1 MEIFDTVFEV
11 IDMRS
16 FSNLWYWIA
25 LAVLWSSTSH
35 WVLGVPHDMI
45 QRARREGGQ
54 AQQDLEDLARIN
66 SSRLL
71 SIVDQGG
78 LVGVALA
85 CFWLTGLGLLAFYYE
100 VEFAAAVFLLFA
112 PMTLVVWLSIRAC
125 RRIAAGE
132 GAGEVLYRRLILHRR
147 VTQVIGMVAIFVTAM
162 YGTWQ
167 NVNISILN

>member
-1 MEIFDTVFEV
+1 MELFDTVFEV

-54 AQQDLEDLARIN
+54 VQQDVEDLVRIN
-66 SSRLL
+66 SGRLL
-71 SIVDQGG
+71 YFIDRGALFV
-78 LVGVALA
+78 VGIGF
-85 CFWLTGLGLLAFYYE
+85 FWLTVLGLLAFYYDI
-100 VEFAAAVFLLFA
+100 EFAQAIFLLMA
-112 PMTLVVWLSIRAC
+112 PLSVVIWLSVKVC

-132 GAGEVLYRRLILHRR
+132 NRGEALHRRLIVHRR
-147 VTQVIGMVAIFVTAM
+147 MTQAIGMLAIFVTAM
-162 YGTWQ
+162 YGSWQ
-167 NVNISILN
+167 NANLSILN

>member
-1 MEIFDTVFEV
+1 MELFETVFEI

-54 AQQDLEDLARIN
+54 AGQDLEDLARIN

-71 SIVDQGG
+71 AIVDQGG
-78 LVGVALA
+78 LIAVALA
-85 CFWLTGLGLLAFYYE
+85 CFWLTGLGTLAFYYD

-112 PMTLVVWLSIRAC
+112 PMTIVVWFSIRAC

-132 GAGEVLYRRLILHRR
+132 NQGEALHRRLILHRR